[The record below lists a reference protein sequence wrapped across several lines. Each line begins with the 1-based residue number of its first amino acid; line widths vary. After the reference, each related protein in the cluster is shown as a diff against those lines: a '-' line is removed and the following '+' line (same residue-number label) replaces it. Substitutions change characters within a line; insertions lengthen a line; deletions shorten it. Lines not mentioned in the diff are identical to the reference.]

1 MITDSRS
8 TRVRFTT
15 TKRESENE
23 IHHRTFRSLLI
34 SISPPASKRAYF
46 TLLLLIFADS
56 SSNDG
61 GGQAKRPR
69 PPRSRASGTRRCGRV
84 FGTAIARVLKIP
96 VTTPIDP
103 PPTAPV
109 LIQTPL
115 SLSLCMQLHC
125 KTVQAYWNAHDFR
138 KNLFEKFG
146 KSFFF
151 SCFFFFFFSL
161 PHRRRTT
168 TEPDLSDYCVRLL
181 NARIIGQSVFWG
193 ERFGDAAP
201 EIGKW
206 GWLVVRQAA
215 SVYARFGELNTVR
228 GK

>member
-115 SLSLCMQLHC
+115 SLSLCVCNSTAKLC
-125 KTVQAYWNAHDFR
+125 KHIGTR
-138 KNLFEKFG
+138 TIFEKIFS
-146 KSFFF
+146 KSLENP
-151 SCFFFFFFSL
+151 SSSPVFFFFFPL
-161 PHRRRTT
+161 PHQRRTT
-168 TEPDLSDYCVRLL
+168 TELDLSDYCVRLL

>member
-46 TLLLLIFADS
+46 TLLPLIFADS

-115 SLSLCMQLHC
+115 SLSLCVCNSTAKLC
-125 KTVQAYWNAHDFR
+125 KHIGTR
-138 KNLFEKFG
+138 TIFEKIFS
-146 KSFFF
+146 KSLENP
-151 SCFFFFFFSL
+151 SSSPVFFFFFFPPSS
-161 PHRRRTT
+161 TT
-168 TEPDLSDYCVRLL
+168 DDNGTRSIGLLCTIIECSDYR
-181 NARIIGQSVFWG
+181 A
-193 ERFGDAAP
+193 ERFLGRKVWRCGP
-201 EIGKW
+201 RNREMGM
-206 GWLVVRQAA
+206 
-215 SVYARFGELNTVR
+215 ARG
-228 GK
+228 

>member
-46 TLLLLIFADS
+46 TLLPLIFADS

-103 PPTAPV
+103 PPPAPV
-109 LIQTPL
+109 LIQTPLSL

-151 SCFFFFFFSL
+151 SCFFFFFFPSL
-161 PHRRRTT
+161 IDDGRQRNQIYRTIVY
-168 TEPDLSDYCVRLL
+168 DYWMLGLSGR
-181 NARIIGQSVFWG
+181 AF
-193 ERFGDAAP
+193 
-201 EIGKW
+201 
-206 GWLVVRQAA
+206 
-215 SVYARFGELNTVR
+215 FGEKGLEMR
-228 GK
+228 SQK

>member
-115 SLSLCMQLHC
+115 SLSLCVCNSTAKLC
-125 KTVQAYWNAHDFR
+125 KHIGTR
-138 KNLFEKFG
+138 TIFEKIFS
-146 KSFFF
+146 KSLENP
-151 SCFFFFFFSL
+151 SSSPVFFFFFFPPSS
-161 PHRRRTT
+161 TT
-168 TEPDLSDYCVRLL
+168 DDNGTRSIGLLCTIIECSDYRAERLL
-181 NARIIGQSVFWG
+181 GRKVWRCGPRNREMGVARG
-193 ERFGDAAP
+193 
-201 EIGKW
+201 
-206 GWLVVRQAA
+206 
-215 SVYARFGELNTVR
+215 
-228 GK
+228 

>member
-46 TLLLLIFADS
+46 TLLPLIFADS

-115 SLSLCMQLHC
+115 SLSLCVCNSTAKLC
-125 KTVQAYWNAHDFR
+125 KHIGTR
-138 KNLFEKFG
+138 TIFEKIFS
-146 KSFFF
+146 KSLENP
-151 SCFFFFFFSL
+151 SSSPVFFFFPSS
-161 PHRRRTT
+161 TT
-168 TEPDLSDYCVRLL
+168 DDNGTRSIGLLCTIIECSDYRR
-181 NARIIGQSVFWG
+181 AF
-193 ERFGDAAP
+193 
-201 EIGKW
+201 
-206 GWLVVRQAA
+206 
-215 SVYARFGELNTVR
+215 FGEKGLEMR
-228 GK
+228 SQK

>member
-69 PPRSRASGTRRCGRV
+69 PPRSRASETRRCGRV

-115 SLSLCMQLHC
+115 SLSLCVCNSTAKLC
-125 KTVQAYWNAHDFR
+125 KHIGTR
-138 KNLFEKFG
+138 TIFEKIFS
-146 KSFFF
+146 KSLENP
-151 SCFFFFFFSL
+151 SSSPVFFFFFFPSL
-161 PHRRRTT
+161 IDDGRQRNQIYRTIVY
-168 TEPDLSDYCVRLL
+168 DY
-181 NARIIGQSVFWG
+181 
-193 ERFGDAAP
+193 
-201 EIGKW
+201 
-206 GWLVVRQAA
+206 
-215 SVYARFGELNTVR
+215 
-228 GK
+228 

>member
-34 SISPPASKRAYF
+34 SISPPASKRALLYF
-46 TLLLLIFADS
+46 TSPYFRRFKF
-56 SSNDG
+56 NDG

-115 SLSLCMQLHC
+115 SLSVYATPLQNCVSILERARFS
-125 KTVQAYWNAHDFR
+125 KKSFR
-138 KNLFEKFG
+138 KVWKILLLLL
-146 KSFFF
+146 
-151 SCFFFFFFSL
+151 FFFFFFS
-161 PHRRRTT
+161 PPSSTT
-168 TEPDLSDYCVRLL
+168 DDNGTRSIGLLCTIIECSDYR
-181 NARIIGQSVFWG
+181 A
-193 ERFGDAAP
+193 ERFLGRKVWRCGP
-201 EIGKW
+201 RNREMG
-206 GWLVVRQAA
+206 V
-215 SVYARFGELNTVR
+215 ARG
-228 GK
+228 

>member
-46 TLLLLIFADS
+46 TLLPLIFADS

-115 SLSLCMQLHC
+115 SLSVYATPLQNCASILERARFS
-125 KTVQAYWNAHDFR
+125 KKSFR
-138 KNLFEKFG
+138 KVWKILLLLL
-146 KSFFF
+146 
-151 SCFFFFFFSL
+151 FFFFFFSL

-193 ERFGDAAP
+193 ERFGDAVP

>member
-46 TLLLLIFADS
+46 TLLPLIFADS

-115 SLSLCMQLHC
+115 SLSLSVYATPLQNCASILERARFS
-125 KTVQAYWNAHDFR
+125 KKSFR
-138 KNLFEKFG
+138 KVWKILLLLL
-146 KSFFF
+146 
-151 SCFFFFFFSL
+151 FFFFFFPPSS
-161 PHRRRTT
+161 TT
-168 TEPDLSDYCVRLL
+168 DDNGTRSIGLLCTIIECSDYR
-181 NARIIGQSVFWG
+181 A
-193 ERFGDAAP
+193 ERFLGRKVWRCGP
-201 EIGKW
+201 RNREMG
-206 GWLVVRQAA
+206 V
-215 SVYARFGELNTVR
+215 ARG
-228 GK
+228 

>member
-115 SLSLCMQLHC
+115 SLSVYATPLQNCASILERARFS
-125 KTVQAYWNAHDFR
+125 KKSFR
-138 KNLFEKFG
+138 KVWKILLLLL
-146 KSFFF
+146 
-151 SCFFFFFFSL
+151 FFFFFSL
-161 PHRRRTT
+161 IDDGRQRNQIYRTIVY
-168 TEPDLSDYCVRLL
+168 DYWMLGLSGR
-181 NARIIGQSVFWG
+181 AF
-193 ERFGDAAP
+193 
-201 EIGKW
+201 
-206 GWLVVRQAA
+206 
-215 SVYARFGELNTVR
+215 FGEKGLEMR
-228 GK
+228 SQK

>member
-34 SISPPASKRAYF
+34 SISPSASKRALLYF
-46 TLLLLIFADS
+46 TSPYFRRFKFEWWRRTGETSPSPEKSRERNTSLWPCFRHGDRARTENPGNHPHRPS
-56 SSNDG
+56 PN
-61 GGQAKRPR
+61 RPR
-69 PPRSRASGTRRCGRV
+69 SNTD
-84 FGTAIARVLKIP
+84 T
-96 VTTPIDP
+96 
-103 PPTAPV
+103 
-109 LIQTPL
+109 
-115 SLSLCMQLHC
+115 SLSLCVCNSTAKLC
-125 KTVQAYWNAHDFR
+125 KHIGTR
-138 KNLFEKFG
+138 TIFEKIFS
-146 KSFFF
+146 KSLENP
-151 SCFFFFFFSL
+151 SSSPVFFFFFPL

-193 ERFGDAAP
+193 ERFGDAVP

>member
-46 TLLLLIFADS
+46 TLLPLIFADS

-115 SLSLCMQLHC
+115 SLSLSLCMQLHC

-151 SCFFFFFFSL
+151 SCFFFFFFPSL
-161 PHRRRTT
+161 IDDGRQRNQIYRTIVY
-168 TEPDLSDYCVRLL
+168 DYWMLGLSGR
-181 NARIIGQSVFWG
+181 AF
-193 ERFGDAAP
+193 
-201 EIGKW
+201 
-206 GWLVVRQAA
+206 
-215 SVYARFGELNTVR
+215 FGEKGLEMR
-228 GK
+228 SQK

>member
-151 SCFFFFFFSL
+151 SCFFFFFS
-161 PHRRRTT
+161 PPSSTT
-168 TEPDLSDYCVRLL
+168 DDNGTRSIGLLCTIIECSDYR
-181 NARIIGQSVFWG
+181 A
-193 ERFGDAAP
+193 ERFLGRKVWRCGP
-201 EIGKW
+201 RNREMG
-206 GWLVVRQAA
+206 V
-215 SVYARFGELNTVR
+215 ARG
-228 GK
+228 